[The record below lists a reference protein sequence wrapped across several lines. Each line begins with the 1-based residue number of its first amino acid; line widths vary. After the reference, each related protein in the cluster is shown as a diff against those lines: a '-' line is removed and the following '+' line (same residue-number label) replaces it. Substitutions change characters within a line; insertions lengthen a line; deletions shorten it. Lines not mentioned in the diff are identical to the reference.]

1 MHHGDDTMIG
11 PEHYSLQ
18 GKVDYQWDIPE
29 RFNMGHAVCD
39 KWADGSGRLALIYED
54 RTGTVT
60 TYTFDQIKVLSNQLA
75 NALTS
80 AGLQRGDRVG
90 IFLSQGVETLISHIA
105 AYKIGAVTV
114 PLFYLFGPDAISY
127 RLNNSAA
134 KVLLTDAAGMG
145 KVAAVRNEL
154 TSLQQVLYVE
164 EPGEDVPE
172 GAQGFWHSL
181 KSASA
186 QFTTVDTLADDP
198 AIIIYTSGTTGKAKG
213 ALHSHRILLGHLPG
227 VEVSHDGFPQP
238 GDLFWTPADW
248 AWIGGLFD
256 VLMPSL
262 YHGIPVLAK
271 RLEKFEP
278 EAVFDL
284 LARHQVRNVF
294 FPPTA
299 LKMLR
304 VVETPQEKWPYR
316 LRSVAS
322 GGESLGSDLIA
333 WGRQVFG
340 VTINEFYGQTECNL
354 VVSSCATLYPPK
366 AGSMGR
372 AVPGHDVQIVDD
384 QGNVL
389 PAGATG
395 NIAVRSPDP
404 VMFLGYWQNPEATR
418 EKFAGDF
425 LVTGDLGSMDAQG
438 YITYLGRN
446 DDVITSAGYR
456 IGPAPIEECLMR
468 HPAVKLA
475 AVIGIKDEV
484 RTEIVKAFIVLR
496 DGFSP
501 SQSLFKEIQGFVR
514 DRLAAHEY
522 PRDIAFVE
530 SLPTTPTGK
539 IMRRALKQQEESG
552 AGGVAQ

>member
-1 MHHGDDTMIG
+1 MIG
-11 PEHYSLQ
+11 SEHYRLQ
-18 GKVDYQWDIPE
+18 GKADYDWHIPE
-29 RFNMGHAVCD
+29 HFNMGREVCD
-39 KWADGSGRLALIYED
+39 KWADGTGRTALIYED
-54 RTGTVT
+54 KAGKVT
-60 TYTFDQIKVLSNQLA
+60 TYSFDQIKTLSDKLA
-75 NALTS
+75 NTLAR
-80 AGLQRGDRVG
+80 AGLQRGDRIG
-90 IFLSQGVETLISHIA
+90 IFLSQGVETLISHVA

-134 KVLLTDAAGMG
+134 KLLITDAAGMG
-145 KVAAVRNEL
+145 KVGPVRTEL
-154 TSLQQVLYVE
+154 TELRKILCVE
-164 EPGEDVPE
+164 EGDESVADGTE
-172 GAQGFWHSL
+172 GFWSSL
-181 KSASA
+181 RQESAE
-186 QFTTVDTLADDP
+186 FRTVDTLADHP

-227 VEVSHDGFPQP
+227 VEVSHDGFPQA

-304 VVETPQEKWPYR
+304 VVDKPQEKWRYR

-333 WGRQVFG
+333 WGQQVFG

-354 VVSSCATLYPPK
+354 VVSSSATLYPPK
-366 AGSMGR
+366 PGSMGR
-372 AVPGHDVQIVDD
+372 AVPGHDVQVVDE
-384 QGNVL
+384 QGNIL

-404 VMFLGYWQNPEATR
+404 VMFLGYWQNPQATK

-425 LVTGDLGSMDAQG
+425 LVTGDLGSMDAEG

-468 HPAVKLA
+468 HPSVKLA
-475 AVIGIKDEV
+475 AVIGVKDEV
-484 RTEIVKAFIVLR
+484 RTEIVKAFLVLR
-496 DGFSP
+496 EGFAP
-501 SQSLFKEIQGFVR
+501 SQALVKEIQGFVR

-522 PRDIAFVE
+522 PREIAFVDA
-530 SLPTTPTGK
+530 LPTTPTGK
-539 IMRRALKQQEESG
+539 IMRRALKLQEESG
-552 AGGVAQ
+552 SSAIAQ

>member
-1 MHHGDDTMIG
+1 MIG
-11 PEHYSLQ
+11 PGHYNLQ
-18 GKVDYQWDIPE
+18 AKVDYQWDIPE
-29 RFNMGHAVCD
+29 RFNMGREVCD

-54 RTGTVT
+54 KAGTVT
-60 TYTFDQIKVLSNQLA
+60 TYSFDQIKVLSNQLA
-75 NALTS
+75 NALTRT
-80 AGLQRGDRVG
+80 GLQRGDRVG

-105 AYKIGAVTV
+105 AYKIGAITV

-145 KVAAVRNEL
+145 KVAAVRDEL

-164 EPGEDVPE
+164 EPGEDVPD
-172 GAQGFWHSL
+172 GAHGFWHSL
-181 KSASA
+181 KSESA
-186 QFTTVDTLADDP
+186 QFTTLDTLADDP

-227 VEVSHDGFPQP
+227 VEVSHDGFPQA

-304 VVETPQEKWPYR
+304 VIETPHEKWHYR

-366 AGSMGR
+366 PGSMGR

-384 QGNVL
+384 QGKIL

-404 VMFLGYWQNPEATR
+404 VMFLGYWQNPEATS
-418 EKFAGDF
+418 EKFAGEF

-475 AVIGIKDEV
+475 AVIGVKDEV

-514 DRLAAHEY
+514 DHLAAHEY

>member
-1 MHHGDDTMIG
+1 MIG

-18 GKVDYQWDIPE
+18 GKVDYKWRIQE
-29 RFNMGHAVCD
+29 HFNIAREVCD
-39 KWADGSGRLALIYED
+39 KWADGTGRPALVYED
-54 RTGTVT
+54 KTGKVT
-60 TYTFDQIKVLSNQLA
+60 TYSFDQIKTLSNQLA
-75 NALTS
+75 NTLTK
-80 AGLQRGDRVG
+80 AGLRRGDRIG
-90 IFLSQGVETLISHIA
+90 IFLSQGVETLISHVA

-134 KVLLTDAAGMG
+134 KLLITDAAGMG
-145 KVAAVRNEL
+145 KVSAVRDEL
-154 TSLQQVLYVE
+154 AALQQILYVE
-164 EPGEDVPE
+164 DPGVAVPDS
-172 GAQGFWHSL
+172 AQGFWGSL
-181 KSASA
+181 R
-186 QFTTVDTLADDP
+186 QEFPEFTTVDTLADDP

-227 VEVSHDGFPQP
+227 VEVSHDGFPQA

-284 LARHQVRNVF
+284 LERHQVRNVF

-304 VVETPQEKWPYR
+304 IVEKPNERWHYH

-333 WGRQVFG
+333 WGQQVFG

-354 VVSSCATLYPPK
+354 VVSSSATLYPPK
-366 AGSMGR
+366 PGSMGR
-372 AVPGHDVQIVDD
+372 AVPGHDVQIVDE

-395 NIAVRSPDP
+395 NIAVRRPDP
-404 VMFLGYWQNPEATR
+404 VMFLGYWQNPEATK

-425 LVTGDLGSMDAQG
+425 LVTGDLGTMDADG

-475 AVIGIKDEV
+475 AVIGVKDEV

-522 PRDIAFVE
+522 PRDIAFVDA
-530 SLPTTPTGK
+530 LPTTPTGK

-552 AGGVAQ
+552 AGAIAQ